1 MAQDYYKGKMKK
13 KKTVTKTGGI
23 VTKTKIKY
31 NKDGTIKK
39 QRTKT
44 RKRRLA

>member
-1 MAQDYYKGKMKK
+1 MARARNRRKK
-13 KKTVTKTGGI
+13 KKTFTKTGGI